1 MSDAYAQKPM
11 FQLVHLPFSLLLTLM
26 TASEYMKKE
35 NPVFSEFGIC
45 FILICIVISI
55 SQSIID
61 EFFGF
66 FGWYDGEIEEK
77 DTWINR

>member
-1 MSDAYAQKPM
+1 
-11 FQLVHLPFSLLLTLM
+11 
-26 TASEYMKKE
+26 MKKE